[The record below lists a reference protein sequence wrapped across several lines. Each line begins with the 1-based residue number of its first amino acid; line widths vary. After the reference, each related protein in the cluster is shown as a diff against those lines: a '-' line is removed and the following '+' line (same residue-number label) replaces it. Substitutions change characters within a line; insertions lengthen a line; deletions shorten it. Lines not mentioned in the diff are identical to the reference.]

1 MFAFASSL
9 LVEVAFNSGVGWGQ
23 IVSND
28 IRGEAWPSCE
38 EVALD
43 GIEESARTGTE
54 GGCMKPL
61 DQLLLCLRSK
71 ECVDVVLGLVVL
83 EREAPKAVWETRSG
97 EYGLIVT
104 VDGDSV
110 FVEGC
115 RTVAVT

>member
-1 MFAFASSL
+1 MFAFALSL

-23 IVSND
+23 IASDDV
-28 IRGEAWPSCE
+28 RGEAWPSCE
-38 EVALD
+38 DVALD
-43 GIEESARTGTE
+43 CVEESARTGTE

-71 ECVDVVLGLVVL
+71 ECVGIVLGSVML
-83 EREAPKAVWETRSG
+83 ERETPKAVWEMRSG

-104 VDGDSV
+104 VDGDGV

-115 RTVAVT
+115 RTVVVA